1 MKVLLH
7 YEAGP
12 ALQAQVAG
20 LAARGLDVTVCA
32 QADEDGFNAA
42 LPDVE
47 AIWHVLKPIT
57 PAHIARA
64 GRLRLIQKIGVGVNT
79 IALEAARAA
88 GVAVCNMPGA
98 NTRAVAEMTLL
109 HMLAALRRQP
119 RLDALVRSGA
129 WTPDA
134 ATRDSFG
141 EIGGRVVGFVG
152 FGAAPQMLAPVL
164 EAMGAQVVYWAR
176 TDKSSIYPRLQLDE
190 LLALADIVSIHV
202 PLTEDTRAMIGE
214 RQLRTMKR
222 GAVLVNT
229 ARGGIVDEHALLDAL
244 TSSRLTAAGL
254 DVFAE
259 EPAPAANPLF
269 ALDQVVVTPHTA
281 WLTQESWTRSLAI
294 AVENALALRRGE
306 RLRHQVI

>member
-12 ALQAQVAG
+12 ALRAQLAR
-20 LAARGLDVTVCA
+20 LAAQGLDVAVCA

-64 GRLRLIQKIGVGVNT
+64 NRLRLIQKIGVGVNT
-79 IALEAARAA
+79 IALDAARAA
-88 GVAVCNMPGA
+88 GVAVCNMPGT

-119 RLDALVRSGA
+119 LLDALVRSGA

-134 ATRDSFG
+134 AAGESFG
-141 EIGGRVVGFVG
+141 EISGRVVGFVG
-152 FGAAPQMLAPVL
+152 FGAAPQMLAPIL
-164 EAMGAQVVYWAR
+164 EAMGARVVYWAR
-176 TDKSSIYPRLQLDE
+176 SDKTSLYPRLHLEE
-190 LLALADIVSIHV
+190 LLAGADLVSIHV
-202 PLTEDTRAMIGE
+202 PLTDDTHGMIGAA
-214 RQLRTMKR
+214 QLRSMKD

-229 ARGGIVDEHALLDAL
+229 ARGGIVDERALLDAL
-244 TSSRLTAAGL
+244 TSGRLMAAGL
-254 DVFAE
+254 DVFCE
-259 EPAPAANPLF
+259 EPAAATNPLL

-281 WLTQESWTRSLAI
+281 WLTQETWARSIEI
-294 AVENALALRRGE
+294 AASNTLALKQGG
-306 RLRHQVI
+306 RLRFQVA